1 MNTWN
6 REQLMLAI
14 NYYCKVPYGQ
24 FNVRGKDVN
33 HLAKLINRTPGA
45 VAFML
50 VNFVSVDPEQQ
61 KVGRKGATHIGKL
74 AETVFR
80 EFMAD
85 FNNCFLESEKLL
97 AEYEARYKTE
107 DYTRNIDTEKT
118 GKYTIRE
125 TKVRVNQDYFRTM
138 VLSNYPF
145 GCAITEISVPELLIA
160 SHIKPWAKDEENRL
174 NPTNGICL
182 SGTFDKAFDKGLITI
197 DEDYRIV
204 FSNELKSY
212 SRQGF
217 FKKEFEKYENCR
229 IHLPIKFLPNKD
241 FLQYHNDNI
250 FLG

>member
-33 HLAKLINRTPGA
+33 HLAKLIGRTPGA

-50 VNFVSVDPEQQ
+50 VNFVSVDPKQQ

-80 EFMAD
+80 DFMAD
-85 FNNCFLESEKLL
+85 FNNSFLESEKLL
-97 AEYEARYKTE
+97 AEYETYHKTA
-107 DYTRNIDTEKT
+107 DDTRNIDTERI
-118 GKYTIRE
+118 GKDNIRE
-125 TKVRVNQDYFRTM
+125 TKFRVNQDYFRTM

-145 GCAITEISVPELLIA
+145 GCAITGINVPELLIA
-160 SHIKPWAKDEENRL
+160 SHIKPWAKDEGNRL

-197 DEDYRIV
+197 DEDFRIV
-204 FSNELKSY
+204 FSTELKSY
-212 SRQGF
+212 SRQEF
-217 FKKEFEKYENCR
+217 FKKEFEKYENTR
-229 IHLPIKFLPNKD
+229 IQLPIKFLPNKE
-241 FLQYHNDNI
+241 FLQYHNNNI